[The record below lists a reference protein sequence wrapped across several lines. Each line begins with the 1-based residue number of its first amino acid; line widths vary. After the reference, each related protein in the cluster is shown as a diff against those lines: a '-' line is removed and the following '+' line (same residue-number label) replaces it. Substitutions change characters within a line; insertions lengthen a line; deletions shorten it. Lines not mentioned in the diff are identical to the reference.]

1 MTPQQLANQ
10 LWDQKIL
17 LVPAFPDKKP
27 AVPYAHWRE
36 TYPTKEEYFAIWEA
50 WKELDEA
57 HALTGVGMIEVFDVD
72 LKNDPSGR
80 IVEDFETEIREYS
93 PDLFARLYIEET
105 PSGGRHYA
113 YKREKI
119 GPKRIIA
126 QVEDPHAVL
135 TFQEELDEVK
145 KYKAVIEIQGSNALC
160 RVWPTKGFRV
170 IQGSILYLP
179 VLHENDVALLEYI
192 GREFDKKPPETV
204 KAEARKERIDGDTP
218 GNDYANNVTTKDMV
232 ELFVKHGWEFKERGA
247 RVFLRRPGAKTKGYD
262 GDIKNRIFMNFS
274 SSVSEFSIGQ
284 GYGPFQVYAI
294 LEYGGDFKAAARALV
309 ADGYGVSHEL
319 VVGAQKATNGKAH
332 DPAEPTLWDRLASTR
347 VLIANPPAK
356 LDFNLRWRE
365 YGPGGGTYYNLAA
378 LGSNVLISGEQKA
391 RKTSLLT
398 SIIAAGICGEERAG
412 FSLNLDPNAEYV
424 YLDAEQGPLERFH
437 TARRIVIQ
445 SMLKEFPSNVFYYSI
460 LDFDIPEKIELLE
473 WVFANHKN
481 LKVLVLDGIADFVK
495 DYNSQVEVRSFGDK
509 LLRMSKDIL
518 LFNCIHTNRSAGQAN
533 GTLGSFFEKK
543 AAVNIKVMLNDD
555 NTSEVT
561 FPYIRSGERPP
572 AFSFGVVGPNL
583 PVLEGYPKPNYDFAI
598 GNPDYHNQHFPK
610 EPEPKPAIPLPMP
623 MPRQE
628 PSDEL
633 WLEPQDL
640 GLTEQEISELYAR

>member
-50 WKELDEA
+50 WKELNEA
-57 HALTGVGMIEVFDVD
+57 HVLTGLGMIEVFDVD

-80 IVEDFETEIREYS
+80 IVEDFEAEIREYS

-126 QVEDPHAVL
+126 QVEDPHAVR

-160 RVWPTKGFRV
+160 RVWPTKGFKA
-170 IQGSILYLP
+170 IQGSILDVP

-284 GYGPFQVYAI
+284 GYGPFQVYTI
-294 LEYGGDFKAAARALV
+294 LEHGGDFKAAARALV

-319 VVGAQKATNGKAH
+319 VVGAQKATSATQSAVAK
-332 DPAEPTLWDRLASTR
+332 PAEPELWDKLVATRIRMATPPKKRNYSFKYRFDNTDYGLASKGGL
-347 VLIANPPAK
+347 VL
-356 LDFNLRWRE
+356 L
-365 YGPGGGTYYNLAA
+365 
-378 LGSNVLISGEQKA
+378 SGIQKA
-391 RKTSLLT
+391 RKTSLMT
-398 SIIAAGICGEERAG
+398 SMIAAGIRGGTVSR
-412 FSLNLDPNAEYV
+412 FMLDLEPGQEMVILDTEQAEM
-424 YLDAEQGPLERFH
+424 DAFN
-437 TARRIVIQ
+437 TARRILIQ
-445 SMLKEFPSNVFYYSI
+445 SMIDEFPDWVHFYSAKGFDVKERLSLIDMIFEKHPNIAI
-460 LDFDIPEKIELLE
+460 LVIDGLVDLVDDFNDNRE
-473 WVFANHKN
+473 
-481 LKVLVLDGIADFVK
+481 VK
-495 DYNSQVEVRSFGDK
+495 RTGDW
-509 LLRMSKDIL
+509 LLRKCANIMLIGL
-518 LFNCIHTNRSAGQAN
+518 MHVNRGAGQAN
-533 GTLGSFFEKK
+533 GHLGAYFEKK
-543 AAVNIKVMLNDD
+543 CSAHIKVMLNDD
-555 NTSEVT
+555 DTSEVT
-561 FPYIRSGERPP
+561 FPDVRGGPRPNP
-572 AFSFGVVGPNL
+572 FSFGVVGCNI
-583 PVLEGYPKPNYDFAI
+583 PVVDGDPRPNYDFSI
-598 GNPDYHNQHFPK
+598 GNPDYHKQYFPE
-610 EPEPKPAIPLPMP
+610 EPEPKPTAPPPMP

-628 PSDEL
+628 PSDDL
-633 WLEPQDL
+633 WLEPNDL
-640 GLTEQEISELYAR
+640 GLTKEEVDDLYGS